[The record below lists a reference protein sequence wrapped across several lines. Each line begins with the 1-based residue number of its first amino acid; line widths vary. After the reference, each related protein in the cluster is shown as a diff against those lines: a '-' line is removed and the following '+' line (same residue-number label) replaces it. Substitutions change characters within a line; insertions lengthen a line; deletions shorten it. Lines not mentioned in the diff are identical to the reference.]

1 MLLSTCKIIFN
12 TFELQI
18 KTIKMQSK
26 TQIIQQQLLFLRGT
40 TRP

>member
-1 MLLSTCKIIFN
+1 MLPPTCKIIFK
-12 TFELQI
+12 TFELQF